1 MSAATMSLEMRK
13 YGSERSGRC
22 LPKPARHL
30 FFFRL
35 LWYSNNEEVKYI
47 TLGPILK
54 TDLM

>member
-1 MSAATMSLEMRK
+1 MSAATVSLEMRK

-22 LPKPARHL
+22 LPRPARHL
-30 FFFRL
+30 FFRL